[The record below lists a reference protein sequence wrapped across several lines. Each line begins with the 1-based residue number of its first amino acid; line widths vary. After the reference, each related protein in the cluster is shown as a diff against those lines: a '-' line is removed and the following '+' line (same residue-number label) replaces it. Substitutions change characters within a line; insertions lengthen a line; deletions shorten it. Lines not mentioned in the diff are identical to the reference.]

1 MSATPRAPPDEA
13 PAASRREV
21 AFALLAIVSVLIGI
35 SRLADPRPAAA
46 WLKALDASIAIAFLV
61 DWLRRIRIAQRP
73 GRYAARHSYEVLTF
87 IPFTLIPGTSGA
99 DLLRGARLFRLL
111 GFARY
116 GAYAKVGLGLTR
128 FPRRL
133 RYVRRVV
140 KHAQLVTIV
149 LVGVVVVA
157 LGAFGLLLTEGESA
171 GLHGFEQALWWS
183 LNLFTTVAY
192 AVPSPTTSAG
202 YVVSGALMVLGIG
215 FVGVFTASLANALLR
230 TSADEE

>member
-1 MSATPRAPPDEA
+1 MASATPRDEV

-21 AFALLAIVSVLIGI
+21 LYALLAIVSVLIGI
-35 SRLADPRPAAA
+35 SRLADPRPAPL
-46 WLKALDASIAIAFLV
+46 WLQTLDAGIALAFLA
-61 DWLRRIRIAQRP
+61 DWIRRIREAPERA
-73 GRYAARHSYEVLTF
+73 RYALRHGYEVLTF
-87 IPFTLIPGTSGA
+87 IPFTLVPQAAGG
-99 DLLRGARLFRLL
+99 DLLRGARLLRVIRFV
-111 GFARY
+111 RY

-157 LGAFGLLLTEGESA
+157 LGAFGLLMAEGRAA
-171 GLHGFEQALWWS
+171 GLDGFEQALWWS

-192 AVPSPTTSAG
+192 AVPTPTTPAG
-202 YVVSGALMVLGIG
+202 YVLSGALMVLGVA

-230 TSADEE
+230 TPADDE